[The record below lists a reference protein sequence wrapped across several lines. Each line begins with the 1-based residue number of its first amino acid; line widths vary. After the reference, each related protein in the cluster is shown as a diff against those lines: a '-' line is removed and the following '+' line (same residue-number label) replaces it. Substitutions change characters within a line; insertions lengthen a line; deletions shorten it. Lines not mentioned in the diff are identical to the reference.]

1 MTDKILISLTVND
14 RQHDDLVV
22 EARRTLVDV
31 LRHDLG
37 LTGTHV
43 GCEHGICGA
52 CTVLL
57 DGAPVRACLIFAAQ
71 AEGRQIR
78 TVESLS
84 ADGELSDLQQ
94 EFSAHH
100 GLQCGFCT
108 PGFLMLAE
116 GFLAERP
123 EATKEEIREVV
134 SANLCRCTGYQ
145 TIVEAIDDCA
155 IRRRGEP
162 QTCHSVET
170 GAGAGA
176 EGGESR

>member
-1 MTDKILISLTVND
+1 MTEKLLISLTVNG
-14 RQHDDLVV
+14 RRHDDLVI
-22 EARRTLVDV
+22 ESRYTLVDV
-31 LRHDLG
+31 LRHQID

-52 CTVLL
+52 CTVLI

-71 AEGRQIR
+71 AEGRDIR

-84 ADGELSDLQQ
+84 HDGELNDLQRA
-94 EFSAHH
+94 FSACH

-123 EATKEEIREVV
+123 DATREEIREVV
-134 SANLCRCTGYQ
+134 SSNLCRCTGYQ
-145 TIVEAIDDCA
+145 SIVDAIERCARERREA
-155 IRRRGEP
+155 RGD
-162 QTCHSVET
+162 
-170 GAGAGA
+170 A
-176 EGGESR
+176 R